1 MYDVAVI
8 GAGVTGCAIARAL
21 SRYRAKLCVLE
32 KGEDVCTGT
41 SKANSAIIHGGLDA
55 ESGTLKAAMNVRG
68 DAMLTPVAGDLDGPV
83 KHRGACVRCFYDMRS
98 LGLE

>member
-41 SKANSAIIHGGLDA
+41 SKANSAIIHGGFDA

-68 DAMLTPVAGDLDGPV
+68 NAMMTQGR
-83 KHRGACVRCFYDMRS
+83 RGARRAVQAQRRDGA
-98 LGLE
+98 LL